1 MTARLFD
8 GAHRAAGG
16 RVLARWLRAIALLC
30 TFLATA
36 YATAAP
42 PVAVS
47 HARLAPAALGEGLA
61 IYAQI
66 DFELPAALEDAVGRG
81 IALYFVVDFELHQ
94 KRWYWFDKKLA
105 ARSLQYRLS
114 FSPLTRQ
121 YRLARGSFAQSFES
135 LQAALGV
142 LRHISG
148 WTVLGPDAI
157 DPHADLDDYHAQ
169 VRFRLDVSRL
179 PKPFQ
184 VTALTQD
191 DWSLSSNWQ
200 SLSWATPGPF

>member
-1 MTARLFD
+1 MTARRLD
-8 GAHRAAGG
+8 WAHRAAS
-16 RVLARWLRAIALLC
+16 RRAPTRWLRAVVLLC
-30 TFLATA
+30 AALVTA

-42 PVAVS
+42 QVAVS
-47 HARLAPAALGEGLA
+47 HARLAPAALGDGLA
-61 IYAQI
+61 VYAQI

-81 IALYFVVDFELHQ
+81 IALYFVVDFELHE

-105 ARSLQYRLS
+105 TRSLQYRLS

-121 YRLARGSFAQSFES
+121 YRLARGSFAQSFDS

-148 WTVLGPDAI
+148 WTVLGPGAI
-157 DPHADLDDYHAQ
+157 APHADLDDYHAQ